1 MPWTVGDVEEH
12 MKGLSPSEKET
23 WVEVANKA
31 LAACDGDDCDASAIR
46 QANAVI
52 SKVREALTP
61 DEEDFVEAA
70 SFKAIL
76 QRFMKSARTLAE
88 HAFVSKGTKKRLA
101 GLQDVLRTEHG
112 KAAGEDEGDATE
124 AAGDPFA
131 GTVGLN
137 EADFAETGELLEVT
151 DG

>member
-31 LAACDGDDCDASAIR
+31 LAACGAGADCDASAIK

-101 GLQDVLRTEHG
+101 GLQDALRTEHG
-112 KAAGEDEGDATE
+112 KAAGEDDATE
-124 AAGDPFA
+124 AGSDPAG
-131 GTVGLN
+131 
-137 EADFAETGELLEVT
+137 EAEFTETGELLEV
-151 DG
+151 DV

>member
-1 MPWTVGDVEEH
+1 MPWKVEDVDDH
-12 MKGLSPSEKET
+12 MKGLSPSEQET

-31 LAACDGDDCDASAIR
+31 RAACEKAGKADCDASAIK

-76 QRFMKSARTLAE
+76 QRFMKSARVLAD
-88 HAFVSKGTKKRLA
+88 HAFISKAVKKRLA
-101 GLQDVLRTEHG
+101 GLQDAIRADHG
-112 KAAGEDEGDATE
+112 A
-124 AAGDPFA
+124 AAGDPDTA
-131 GTVGLN
+131 SAS
-137 EADFAETGELLEVT
+137 EAAASGDDVTMFLEDGELVGVA

>member
-1 MPWTVGDVEEH
+1 

-31 LAACDGDDCDASAIR
+31 LAACGAGADCDASAIK

-52 SKVREALTP
+52 GKVREALTP

-101 GLQDVLRTEHG
+101 GLQDALRTEHG

-124 AAGDPFA
+124 ATGDPS
-131 GTVGLN
+131 
-137 EADFAETGELLEVT
+137 ADAEEFTETGELLEVT
-151 DG
+151 NG